1 MKKIE
6 LEFLMHCSPRLLFS
20 LLSTPTGLSEWFA
33 DKVDERHGEYTF
45 HWDGSDEKAR
55 VVSSKDN
62 EYIRYQWINDEE
74 EDHFFEFRIEI
85 DDLTNDLA
93 LIVIDHCEPGE
104 EKETEQLW
112 ERQVHDLMHSI
123 GA

>member
-6 LEFLMHCSPRLLFS
+6 LEFLIHCSPRLLYS
-20 LLSTPTGLSEWFA
+20 LLSTPTGLAEWFA

-55 VVSSKDN
+55 LVSSKEN
-62 EYIRYQWINDEE
+62 EYIRYQWLADEGE
-74 EDHFFEFRIEI
+74 ERYFEFKIQI
-85 DDLTNDLA
+85 DDLTNDVA
-93 LIVIDHCEPGE
+93 LLITDFCDAGE
-104 EKETEQLW
+104 EKETELLW
-112 ERQVHDLMHSI
+112 DRQVHDLMHSI